1 MPGGTSVAKYLNC
14 SITLRQRMQ
23 GALSPSVQ
31 NYAAAA
37 RQPLE
42 KPARLNPIGIC
53 VIMYSVHSP
62 AHRS

>member
-1 MPGGTSVAKYLNC
+1 
-14 SITLRQRMQ
+14 MQ
-23 GALSPSVQ
+23 GAQSPSVQ

-53 VIMYSVHSP
+53 VIMYSVLSP